1 MTAIERELRA
11 EARAYWAQLAA
22 RLGAPSLP
30 PRPEQPPRP
39 PPPPEPETEP
49 AKEGRPYLYRGKP
62 YMAGLVNGC
71 RVRLDPLF
79 RTRRFIRDHW
89 TMRTVE
95 IPTRPP
101 SVSIAALAELPPLL
115 VTPRRP
121 RK

>member
-1 MTAIERELRA
+1 MTAIEKELRA

-30 PRPEQPPRP
+30 PRPEEPPRP

-49 AKEGRPYLYRGKP
+49 VQQGKPYLYRGKP

-79 RTRRFIRDHW
+79 RTRRVIHDPW
-89 TMRTVE
+89 KDAPVE
-95 IPTRPP
+95 ILSRPP
-101 SVSIAALAELPPLL
+101 SVNIAAGAQLEPL
-115 VTPRRP
+115 VIVRR
-121 RK
+121 K

>member
-30 PRPEQPPRP
+30 PRPEEPPRP

-49 AKEGRPYLYRGKP
+49 VRLGEAYRYRGKP
-62 YMAGLVNGC
+62 YRVGLLNAC
-71 RVRLDPLF
+71 RCRLDPLF
-79 RTRRFIRDHW
+79 RTRRFIRDAW

-95 IPTRPP
+95 ILTRPP
-101 SVSIAALAELPPLL
+101 SVSIGPTVELEPLRIE
-115 VTPRRP
+115 RR
-121 RK
+121 K